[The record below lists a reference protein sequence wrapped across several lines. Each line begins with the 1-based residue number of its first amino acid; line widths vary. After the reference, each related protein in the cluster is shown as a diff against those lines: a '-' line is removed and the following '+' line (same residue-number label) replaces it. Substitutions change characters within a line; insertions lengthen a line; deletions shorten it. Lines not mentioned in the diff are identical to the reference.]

1 MGHCCVASFCALV
14 KPQRDLFLGEE
25 GVLALVTLLLTAVV
39 KEVFSTPYLQGILEN
54 FGHTPLK

>member
-1 MGHCCVASFCALV
+1 MRYPFASWI
-14 KPQRDLFLGEE
+14 KPREISFWGRKE

>member
-1 MGHCCVASFCALV
+1 MASFCALV
-14 KPQRDLFLGEE
+14 KPQRDLVLGEE
-25 GVLALVTLLLTAVV
+25 GVLALITLLLTAGV